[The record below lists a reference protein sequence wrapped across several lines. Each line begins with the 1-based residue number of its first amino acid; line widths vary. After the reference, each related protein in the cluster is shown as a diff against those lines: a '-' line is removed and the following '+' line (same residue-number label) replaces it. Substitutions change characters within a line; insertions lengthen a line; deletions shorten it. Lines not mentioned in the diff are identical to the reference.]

1 MTPRA
6 LFASS
11 RCAIRLYALKD
22 ETRLRASPK
31 PRFYLP
37 PQLHHL
43 RRLHPILRQHEQLTL
58 LGPDM
63 AFEQDAETVDLV
75 VRAGLVTELHL
86 TWN

>member
-1 MTPRA
+1 MDGR
-6 LFASS
+6 
-11 RCAIRLYALKD
+11 RAIRVARSSAL
-22 ETRLRASPK
+22 R
-31 PRFYLP
+31 
-37 PQLHHL
+37 HL

>member
-1 MTPRA
+1 
-6 LFASS
+6 
-11 RCAIRLYALKD
+11 
-22 ETRLRASPK
+22 
-31 PRFYLP
+31 
-37 PQLHHL
+37 
-43 RRLHPILRQHEQLTL
+43 LTL